1 LKTGKFPVD
10 GAVPFFMSQ
19 EDSVDID
26 TLEDYERAKAAL
38 ER

>member
-1 LKTGKFPVD
+1 
-10 GAVPFFMSQ
+10 VPFFMSQ

-26 TLEDYERAKAAL
+26 TLEDYERAKASL